1 LKTQV
6 ITICSLGHSAVW
18 KLTSSL
24 LPEYVRADEYLVF
37 VPEDEV
43 LEFEK
48 ITNPRIVVRSQNEL
62 GAHYSKELWCRI
74 SEKQNEIRFGWYL
87 QQFYKIEALLQSEA
101 ELLVIWD
108 ADCVPVRSIKVFDEH
123 GSPVYMT
130 GAHEYNPA
138 YFEAIGRLMNLNR
151 VQEMS
156 FVIPGF
162 PIPKSWVQEF
172 EIFLTV
178 KHKGKTWFD
187 AIMDTTDFSL
197 KSGFSETETLGTF
210 VANMHSAEWST
221 FTGKWERRGQKR
233 FGYARKFSPKKIV
246 KVARRFELDIVSF
259 ENWDTRGIRLV
270 MRRLSEKWQKL
281 RLGWAQ
287 VDKHQ

>member
-1 LKTQV
+1 MCTLD
-6 ITICSLGHSAVW
+6 HSAVW

-24 LPEYVRADEYLVF
+24 LPEYVKADEYLVF
-37 VPEDEV
+37 VPEDEII
-43 LEFEK
+43 EFKK
-48 ITNPRIVVRSQNEL
+48 ITNPRIVVRSENEL
-62 GAHYSKELWCRI
+62 GVHYSKELWRRI
-74 SEKQNEIRFGWYL
+74 SAKQNEIRFGWYL
-87 QQFYKIEALLQSEA
+87 QQFYKIEALLKSDA
-101 ELLVIWD
+101 ELLLIWD

-151 VQEMS
+151 VQEIS

-162 PIPKSWVQEF
+162 PIPRSWVQEF
-172 EIFLTV
+172 ETFLTV
-178 KHKGKTWFD
+178 KHNGKTWFD

-197 KSGFSETETLGTF
+197 KSGFSEFETLGTF

-221 FTGKWERRGQKR
+221 FSGKWERRGQKR

-270 MRRLSEKWQKL
+270 MLRLSEKWQKL